1 MKVRRFSQLTRF
13 EAKGWQVL
21 INVGRIVG
29 SRGTNLAASPRVRG
43 QDPDLSCKAYSAEDK
58 GSVPQRGKRDR
69 GQLRCATSS
78 MGVAGPEVLVDTC
91 LQWMVKAA
99 CFLVGEDPL
108 DRPPPNRQQALGRSS
123 VEGGVGLP
131 PPQQTSVSAI

>member
-1 MKVRRFSQLTRF
+1 MTRF

-91 LQWMVKAA
+91 LQWMAK
-99 CFLVGEDPL
+99 
-108 DRPPPNRQQALGRSS
+108 
-123 VEGGVGLP
+123 
-131 PPQQTSVSAI
+131 T